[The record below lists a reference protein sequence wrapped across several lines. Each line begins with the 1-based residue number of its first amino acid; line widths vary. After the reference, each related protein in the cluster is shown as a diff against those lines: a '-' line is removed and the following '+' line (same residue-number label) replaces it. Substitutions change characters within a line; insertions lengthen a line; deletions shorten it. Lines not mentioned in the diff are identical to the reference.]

1 MKKNI
6 FSVDVDVDV
15 EIRLGRFTSGLT
27 GSLVVVVVQMTATAV
42 NYNLLIAV
50 ELAIA
55 KISTVNGNSTAHFA
69 TATTK
74 IPADNCS

>member
-1 MKKNI
+1 MANSIPSYELKSKVLLA
-6 FSVDVDVDV
+6 SS
-15 EIRLGRFTSGLT
+15 LLLLA